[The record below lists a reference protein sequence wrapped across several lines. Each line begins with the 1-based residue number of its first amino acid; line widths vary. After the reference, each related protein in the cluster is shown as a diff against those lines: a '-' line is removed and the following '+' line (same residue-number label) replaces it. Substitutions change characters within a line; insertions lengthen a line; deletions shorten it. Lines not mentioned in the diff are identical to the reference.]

1 MEGVEFVV
9 VYVSLRG
16 KQHDEA
22 LHGDEI
28 KEGSKL
34 SKRHNIS
41 HGTETQ

>member
-9 VYVSLRG
+9 AYVNLRG

-22 LHGDEI
+22 LHGEI